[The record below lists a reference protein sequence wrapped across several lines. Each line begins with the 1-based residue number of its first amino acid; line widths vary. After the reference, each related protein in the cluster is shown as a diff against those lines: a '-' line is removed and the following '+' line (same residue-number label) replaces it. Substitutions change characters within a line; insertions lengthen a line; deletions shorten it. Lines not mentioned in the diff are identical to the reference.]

1 MKTELDSI
9 NMDTIPKF
17 KEELLKNKMPQS
29 QERMYRMHKYQ
40 LGMNRQIDLNI
51 SEFDTE
57 QNITKED
64 SQSKENVNKSSMPN
78 HRFSGFR
85 NSMFDISIIK
95 SPLTE
100 SSNKKGIL
108 PPIKY
113 NFFADE
119 ESLKK
124 ELEQVKKRRSMMNGQ
139 MNCQLKDLDNQF
151 VINLSSFK
159 KNNNYSCNVDKLKN
173 NCSKIKEN
181 SNFSIDKKELS
192 NLINDLDNGKI
203 KRCSHFSNFNI
214 IEGKVNEE
222 ENENDS
228 DFSDFDS
235 DCN

>member
-1 MKTELDSI
+1 
-9 NMDTIPKF
+9 
-17 KEELLKNKMPQS
+17 
-29 QERMYRMHKYQ
+29 
-40 LGMNRQIDLNI
+40 
-51 SEFDTE
+51 
-57 QNITKED
+57 
-64 SQSKENVNKSSMPN
+64 
-78 HRFSGFR
+78 
-85 NSMFDISIIK
+85 
-95 SPLTE
+95 
-100 SSNKKGIL
+100 
-108 PPIKY
+108 
-113 NFFADE
+113 
-119 ESLKK
+119 
-124 ELEQVKKRRSMMNGQ
+124 MNGQ

-203 KRCSHFSNFNI
+203 KRCSHFSNFNV

-222 ENENDS
+222 DNENDS

>member
-9 NMDTIPKF
+9 NRDTIPKF

-57 QNITKED
+57 QNTKED

-124 ELEQVKKRRSMMNGQ
+124 ELEQVKKRRSVMNGQ

-159 KNNNYSCNVDKLKN
+159 KNNNYSCSVDKLKN

-222 ENENDS
+222 DNENDS
-228 DFSDFDS
+228 DFNDFDS

>member
-64 SQSKENVNKSSMPN
+64 SQNKENVNKSSMPN

-159 KNNNYSCNVDKLKN
+159 KNNNYSYNVDKLKN

-203 KRCSHFSNFNI
+203 KRCSHFSNFNV

-222 ENENDS
+222 DNENDS

>member
-9 NMDTIPKF
+9 NRDTIPKF

-159 KNNNYSCNVDKLKN
+159 KNN
-173 NCSKIKEN
+173 KIKMR
-181 SNFSIDKKELS
+181 K
-192 NLINDLDNGKI
+192 
-203 KRCSHFSNFNI
+203 
-214 IEGKVNEE
+214 
-222 ENENDS
+222 
-228 DFSDFDS
+228 
-235 DCN
+235 